1 MDQIFTQLI
10 QQELLKHAEA
20 ITNDVLKTVEQQLKE
35 RDEKIAML
43 EEQIGEKN
51 EIKQKEQHYQRKLE
65 DLLGGRHAKTKYG
78 IIDILTD
85 TTIYEIKIWKN
96 YKNAL
101 GQLLCYGK
109 DYPDRQ
115 LAKIFFGRCDLGD
128 DLKKEYLTNM
138 RQVNI
143 DVYQVHDNLDGSVS
157 LEHLNK
163 LGESSNSKYSAWFTE
178 NIGFKQDSIL
188 HSKDLYK
195 AIEKAFLDGRRQNNN
210 QKGAFGKEF
219 SKWIST
225 NYPNV
230 PNALQDT
237 SFQCVKYKGWM
248 HFHLK

>member
-1 MDQIFTQLI
+1 MDQLFTQLI
-10 QQELLKHAEA
+10 QQELSKHAEA
-20 ITNDVLKTVEQQLKE
+20 IKRDVLKTVEQQLKE

-65 DLLGGRHAKTKYG
+65 ELLGGGHARTKYG

-85 TTIYEIKIWKN
+85 TTLYEIKIWKN

-138 RQVNI
+138 RQVHI

-163 LGESSNSKYSAWFTE
+163 LGENDVKTKLKLWL
-178 NIGFKQDSIL
+178 NQNVVRCDDSIL
-188 HSKDLYK
+188 YSSDVFKQYFKNPLDNHSKN
-195 AIEKAFLDGRRQNNN
+195 RV
-210 QKGAFGKEF
+210 KGLVEE
-219 SKWIST
+219 WIQERHPT
-225 NYPNV
+225 INWKY
-230 PNALQDT
+230 QD
-237 SFQCVKYKGWM
+237 SRLNSVKY
-248 HFHLK
+248 